1 MTDIVKSELK
11 KCFVVFWGF
20 VALTASIGAVNCP
33 GVFYT
38 IVGIAN
44 LVINGYCIYK
54 YCKNLNHEEK

>member
-1 MTDIVKSELK
+1 MSNLIPSLK
-11 KCFVVFWGF
+11 VYGVPVVWGF
-20 VALTASIGAVNCP
+20 VALTASMGAVNCP

-38 IVGIAN
+38 IVGLAN